1 MSLRDV
7 SRTDIPVCRTFN
19 MENFGHPIDPPMT
32 GKNACPIGSQRWL
45 QYFFLSFAL
54 VVVVLAIAL
63 EATSDV
69 GLKPSANALTEQSLD
84 LNLQHAATAALG
96 DRRGT
101 VIVMDPQT
109 GRVRA
114 IVNPK
119 LAFEEDLP
127 PGSTIKPFT
136 ALAAFRSRL
145 INEDSRNACREEY
158 SHDQFHTVCSH
169 PRGLPPLNPTE
180 AIAYSCNYYFGRL
193 GERLNEPAFVSTLS
207 EFGFGRKTGINAGA
221 ESSGKLIRN
230 GWRSQHAIGESDNVL
245 ATPIQ
250 IINAYSALVNGG
262 QLFTPGVA
270 GPEHFVS
277 KVQANLSINDDQRKI
292 IIEGMRGAVRYGTAE
307 TAGLYKVPGYI
318 FGKTGTATQINGFR
332 SQGWFVG
339 FASEDSS
346 QAAPER
352 IRLAVLVFLT
362 RAHGSEAAEIA
373 RPIFDEF
380 TRAGGETLRHGDAET
395 RSQARGPSDLPSSNL
410 PLSASP
416 GPSVSIPNVRVH
428 LVTEN
433 VTHTLPIEDYV
444 RSVVA
449 TEGSTENELEALK
462 ALAIASRTYAIKNMG
477 RHERDGYDLCSTT
490 HCQRYRPTGSQSE
503 ASVSHTVIEAVE
515 ATRGDILR
523 DSGGNVV
530 DSYFSASCG
539 GATANMGTLWGG
551 NAPPYLRGVKDEY
564 CANEPH
570 HSWTDV
576 ISQANLLK
584 ALQSDRRTNVGGQ
597 VHNVTVVRRDQ
608 SDRAEL
614 IALEGER
621 RVTVSGWEFKIVVGR
636 ALGWNILKSS
646 RFDIARS
653 GPNFVF
659 RGKGFGHGL
668 GLCQE
673 GAHVMAARGAS
684 YNQILAKYFPTTRIA
699 TAGGPN
705 GSADLMWEMEGLSGL
720 ADRGCAARCAAVA
733 LPRHKQFSETRG
745 YAPHS
750 GRSPMILSSSLRK
763 GTATSAHRAA
773 EPRDERGCSENI
785 EWSVCVVE
793 DAQRPARAGV
803 VTSYASVSRRQTL
816 SSEDFRISYP
826 DNVDRREIERL
837 LSFAQST
844 RKSLL
849 ARTASAGLN
858 ARLPSLE
865 IFINETTGDFVGR
878 TGQPPWAA
886 AATKNNR
893 IELQPIATLQ
903 RRRILETTV
912 RHELVHT
919 LVDALSGGRTPRW
932 LAEGLAIHFAQE
944 GPLVSRYQPRH
955 KLTVQEIEQ
964 KLAAPQSADDM
975 RAAYAAAYSEVR
987 RLIRTEGE
995 TNVWRRVANS

>member
-1 MSLRDV
+1 MKISAPRLAESFFSQKLTKHRSSPSLQF
-7 SRTDIPVCRTFN
+7 S
-19 MENFGHPIDPPMT
+19 
-32 GKNACPIGSQRWL
+32 
-45 QYFFLSFAL
+45 FLTFAL

-69 GLKPSANALTEQSLD
+69 SLKPSANALTEQSLD

-114 IVNPK
+114 VVNPT

-158 SHDQFHTVCSH
+158 SHDQFHTICSH

-193 GERLNEPAFVSTLS
+193 GERLNEPAFVATLS

-262 QLFTPGVA
+262 HLFTPAVA
-270 GPEHFVS
+270 GPKHFVP
-277 KVQANLSINDDQRKI
+277 KVQADLSIDDDQRQI
-292 IIEGMRGAVRYGTAE
+292 IVEGMRGAVRYGTAE
-307 TAGLYKVPGYI
+307 TAGLYKVPGYV

-339 FASEDSS
+339 FASDAGSDIDK

-352 IRLAVLVFLT
+352 VRLAVLVFLT
-362 RAHGSEAAEIA
+362 KAHGSEAAEIA

-380 TRAGGETLRHGDAET
+380 SRARSETLRHGDAET
-395 RSQARGPSDLPSSNL
+395 RSQPPGNSALPSSNL
-410 PLSASP
+410 ALSASQ
-416 GPSVSIPNVRVH
+416 GPRVTNVRVH

-433 VTHTLPIEDYV
+433 VTQTIPIEDYV

-462 ALAIASRTYAIKNMG
+462 ALAIASRTYALKNMG

-490 HCQRYRPTGSQSE
+490 HCQRYRPTGSQSD
-503 ASVSHTVIEAVE
+503 APVSRAVAEAVE
-515 ATRGDILR
+515 ATRGEILR

-551 NAPPYLRGVKDEY
+551 SAPPYLRGVKDDY

-576 ISQANLLK
+576 ISEAHLLK
-584 ALQSDRRTNVGGQ
+584 ALKSDRRTNVGGQ
-597 VHNVTVVRRDQ
+597 LHNVTVVRRDQ

-621 RVTVSGWEFKIVVGR
+621 RVTVSGWDFKIVVGR

-646 RFDIARS
+646 RFDIVRS

-673 GAHVMAARGAS
+673 GAHVMAAGGAS
-684 YNQILAKYFPTTRIA
+684 YYQILAKYFPTTRIA

-705 GSADLMWEMEGLSGL
+705 GSADLIWDVE
-720 ADRGCAARCAAVA
+720 A
-733 LPRHKQFSETRG
+733 
-745 YAPHS
+745 
-750 GRSPMILSSSLRK
+750 LSSSIPAFSVRPLCLCGDCSASLFHHR
-763 GTATSAHRAA
+763 GTENTEDTQRAA
-773 EPRDERGCSENI
+773 S
-785 EWSVCVVE
+785 
-793 DAQRPARAGV
+793 
-803 VTSYASVSRRQTL
+803 ASRLAPYVPGIRRQTL

-826 DNVDRREIERL
+826 ATIERREIEAL
-837 LSFAQST
+837 LSFLQSS

-849 ARTASAGLN
+849 NRVTSAGLN

-893 IELQPIATLQ
+893 IELQPLATLQ

-919 LVDALSGGRTPRW
+919 LVDALGGGRTPRW

-964 KLAAPQSADDM
+964 KLAGTQSADDM

-995 TNVWRRVANS
+995 PNVWRRVANSQLR